1 MKTLKIGIGF
11 ETTRLLTMNNKKIA
25 GTWLRKTLEDSGPT
39 YIKIG
44 QFIGNRSDLFGKDIS
59 DELSKLQNQTR
70 TTFKA
75 PKPKGVYQ
83 MDETP
88 IASASIAQVHLGK
101 LYDGRLVAIKI
112 KRPNVDT
119 DLKNELKNIRDTI
132 GMSKMFMSE
141 MSLLSNW
148 FEDFEK
154 TVADELDFSKEVS
167 NIELFSNIYK
177 YNQIVRVPRV
187 LPELSG
193 KDHIVMEYLPSDPI
207 KKCENPISVSENL
220 MNTFIEQIL
229 YNGVIHGDLHAG
241 NMGVSRGNPL
251 SKGFPLSEEQIIM
264 YDFGNVIRIPE
275 YYQQAMRDVL
285 VASQDRNTKGLLK
298 AMSDMGMVIKDISAA
313 ENFTSKFFVY
323 LDTLDPKSF
332 TYTQN
337 DIMVPIELDT
347 ITLTILRTSSLVE
360 GICKEIYPQFTYEQ
374 VIQQNIELLAI
385 EQFVS
390 AILKRTRHPQPIS
403 EDTEM

>member
-11 ETTRLLTMNNKKIA
+11 ELTRLLTMNNQKRA

-44 QFIGNRSDLFGKDIS
+44 QFIGNRSDLFGKEIS
-59 DELSKLQNQTR
+59 EEVSKLQNQTK
-70 TTFKA
+70 TFNA
-75 PKPKGVYQ
+75 SKPNGIYQ
-83 MDETP
+83 MNKQP
-88 IASASIAQVHLGK
+88 IASASIAQVHLGR
-101 LYDGRLVAIKI
+101 LEDGRLVAIKI
-112 KRPNVDT
+112 KRPNVDF
-119 DLKNELKNIRDTI
+119 DLKEELKGIKDGIKFTN
-132 GMSKMFMSE
+132 MFVNE

-154 TVADELDFSKEVS
+154 NVADELDFSKEVS
-167 NIELFSNIYK
+167 NIQFFYDIYK
-177 YNQIVRVPRV
+177 YNENVRIPRV
-187 LPELSG
+187 IPELSG
-193 KDHIVMEYLPSDPI
+193 KNHIVMEYLPSDPV
-207 KKCENPISVSENL
+207 KTCENPLAVSENL
-220 MNTFIEQIL
+220 MNIFIEQIL

-241 NMGVSRGNPL
+241 NIGIRGEN
-251 SKGFPLSEEQIIM
+251 QIVM

-275 YYQQAMRDVL
+275 FYQRAMRDVL
-285 VASQDRNTKGLLK
+285 VASQDRNTNGLLK

-313 ENFTSKFFVY
+313 ENFTKKFFVY

-332 TYTQN
+332 TYTQD

-360 GICKEIYPQFTYEQ
+360 GICKEIYPQFTYDQ

-385 EQFVS
+385 EQLVTALSPRF
-390 AILKRTRHPQPIS
+390 
-403 EDTEM
+403 

>member
-59 DELSKLQNQTR
+59 DELSKLQNQTK
-70 TTFKA
+70 TAFKA

-83 MDETP
+83 MDENP

-101 LYDGRLVAIKI
+101 LSDGRLVAIKI
-112 KRPNVDT
+112 KRPNVDI
-119 DLKNELKNIRDTI
+119 DLKNELKGIRDTI

-167 NIELFSNIYK
+167 NIQLFSDIYR
-177 YNQIVRVPRV
+177 YNQNVRVPRV
-187 LPELSG
+187 VPELSG
-193 KDHIVMEYLPSDPI
+193 KDYIVMEYLPSYPI
-207 KKCENPISVSENL
+207 KKCENPIAVSENL

-241 NMGVSRGNPL
+241 NMGVSKSGDL
-251 SKGFPLSEEQIIM
+251 SKAGELDEQIIM
-264 YDFGNVIRIPE
+264 YDFGNVIRIPD

-298 AMSDMGMVIKDISAA
+298 AISDMGMIIKDISAA

-323 LDTLDPKSF
+323 LDTLDPNSF
-332 TYTQN
+332 TYTQD

-347 ITLTILRTSSLVE
+347 ITLTILRTISLVE
-360 GICKEIYPQFTYEQ
+360 GICKEIYPKFTYEQ

-385 EQFVS
+385 EQFIS
-390 AILKRTRHPQPIS
+390 AILKRTRQPREIQS
-403 EDTEM
+403 QT

>member
-11 ETTRLLTMNNKKIA
+11 EMTRLVTMNNKKTA
-25 GTWLRKTLEDSGPT
+25 GIWLRKTLEESGPT

-59 DELSKLQNQTR
+59 EELSKLQNQTK
-70 TTFKA
+70 TTFRA
-75 PKPKGVYQ
+75 SKPNGVYK
-83 MDETP
+83 MDDEP

-101 LYDGRLVAIKI
+101 LEDGRLVAIKI
-112 KRPNVDT
+112 KRPHVDYN
-119 DLKNELKNIRDTI
+119 LKNELKGIRDTI
-132 GMSKMFMSE
+132 RLSKVFMSE
-141 MSLLSNW
+141 MSLLSDW
-148 FEDFEK
+148 FDDFEK

-177 YNQIVRVPRV
+177 YNQNVRVPRV
-187 LPELSG
+187 IPELSG
-193 KDHIVMEYLPSDPI
+193 KDHIVMEYIPSDPI
-207 KKCENPISVSENL
+207 KKCKNPMTVSENL

-241 NMGVSRGNPL
+241 NLGVRGDGDQL
-251 SKGFPLSEEQIIM
+251 VM
-264 YDFGNVIRIPE
+264 YDFGNIIRIPDF
-275 YYQQAMRDVL
+275 YKKAMRDVL
-285 VASQDRNTKGLLK
+285 VASQERNSNGLLK

-332 TYTQN
+332 TYTQD

-385 EQFVS
+385 EQFIS
-390 AILKRTRHPQPIS
+390 AISQRTRQYLDSQSQAQVIRVPPS
-403 EDTEM
+403 EK

>member
-11 ETTRLLTMNNKKIA
+11 ELTRLVTRNNKQTSGK
-25 GTWLRKTLEDSGPT
+25 WLKRTLEESGPT

-44 QFIGNRSDLFGKDIS
+44 QFIGNRPDLFGKDVS
-59 DELSKLQNQTR
+59 DELSKLQNQTTT
-70 TTFKA
+70 TTFNA
-75 PKPKGVYQ
+75 LKPKGVQY
-83 MDETP
+83 MDP
-88 IASASIAQVHLGK
+88 VPLASASIAQVHLGK
-101 LYDGRLVAIKI
+101 LGDGRLVAIKI

-119 DLKNELKNIRDTI
+119 DLKEELRDIKGILNI
-132 GMSKMFMSE
+132 SKLFMTE
-141 MSLLSNW
+141 MSLLSDW

-154 TVADELDFSKEVS
+154 NIADELDFSKEVS
-167 NIELFSNIYK
+167 NIQFFYDMYR
-177 YNQIVRVPRV
+177 YNKNVRVPRV
-187 LPELSG
+187 VPELSG
-193 KDHIVMEYLPSDPI
+193 RDHIVMEYLPSESI
-207 KKCENPISVSENL
+207 KTCENPIAISENL

-241 NMGVSRGNPL
+241 NIGVRGEN
-251 SKGFPLSEEQIIM
+251 QIVM

-275 YYQQAMRDVL
+275 FYQKAMRNVL
-285 VASQDRNTKGLLK
+285 VASQNRDTQNLLR

-313 ENFTSKFFVY
+313 ENFTNKFFMY

-332 TYTQN
+332 TYTQD

-385 EQFVS
+385 EQLVTV
-390 AILKRTRHPQPIS
+390 LTR
-403 EDTEM
+403 

>member
-1 MKTLKIGIGF
+1 
-11 ETTRLLTMNNKKIA
+11 MNNKKTA
-25 GTWLRKTLEDSGPT
+25 GIWLRKTLEESGPT

-59 DELSKLQNQTR
+59 EELSKLQNQTK
-70 TTFKA
+70 TTFRA
-75 PKPKGVYQ
+75 SKPNGVYK
-83 MDETP
+83 MDDEP

-101 LYDGRLVAIKI
+101 LEDGRLVAIKI
-112 KRPNVDT
+112 KRPHVDYN
-119 DLKNELKNIRDTI
+119 LKNELKGIRDTI
-132 GMSKMFMSE
+132 RLSKVFMSE
-141 MSLLSNW
+141 MSLLSDW
-148 FEDFEK
+148 FDDFEK

-177 YNQIVRVPRV
+177 YNQNVRVPRV
-187 LPELSG
+187 IPELSG
-193 KDHIVMEYLPSDPI
+193 KDHIVMEYIPSDPI
-207 KKCENPISVSENL
+207 KKCKNPMTVSENL

-241 NMGVSRGNPL
+241 NLGVRGDDDQL
-251 SKGFPLSEEQIIM
+251 VM
-264 YDFGNVIRIPE
+264 YDFGNIIRIPDF
-275 YYQQAMRDVL
+275 YKKAMRDVL
-285 VASQDRNTKGLLK
+285 VASQERNSNGLLK

-332 TYTQN
+332 TYTQD

-385 EQFVS
+385 EQFIS
-390 AILKRTRHPQPIS
+390 AISQRTRQYLDSQSQAQVIRVPPS
-403 EDTEM
+403 EK

>member
-11 ETTRLLTMNNKKIA
+11 EMTRLLTMNNKKTA
-25 GTWLRKTLEDSGPT
+25 GIWLRKTLEDSGPT

-59 DELSKLQNQTR
+59 EELSKLQNQTK
-70 TTFKA
+70 TTFRA
-75 PKPKGVYQ
+75 SKPKGVYK
-83 MDETP
+83 MDDEP

-101 LYDGRLVAIKI
+101 LEDGRLVAIKI
-112 KRPNVDT
+112 KRPHVDY
-119 DLKNELKNIRDTI
+119 DLKNELKGIRDTI
-132 GMSKMFMSE
+132 RLSKVFMSE
-141 MSLLSNW
+141 MSLLSDW
-148 FEDFEK
+148 FDDFEK

-167 NIELFSNIYK
+167 NIELFSSIYK
-177 YNQIVRVPRV
+177 YNQNVRVPRV
-187 LPELSG
+187 IPELSG
-193 KDHIVMEYLPSDPI
+193 KDHIVMEYIPSDPI
-207 KKCENPISVSENL
+207 KKCRNPMTVSENL

-241 NMGVSRGNPL
+241 NLGVRGGDDQL
-251 SKGFPLSEEQIIM
+251 VM
-264 YDFGNVIRIPE
+264 YDFGNIIRIPDF
-275 YYQQAMRDVL
+275 YKKAMRDVL
-285 VASQDRNTKGLLK
+285 VASQDRNSNGLLK

-332 TYTQN
+332 TYTQD

-385 EQFVS
+385 EQFIS
-390 AILKRTRHPQPIS
+390 AISQRTRQSRTSQSQVIREPPS
-403 EDTEM
+403 EK

>member
-1 MKTLKIGIGF
+1 
-11 ETTRLLTMNNKKIA
+11 
-25 GTWLRKTLEDSGPT
+25 
-39 YIKIG
+39 
-44 QFIGNRSDLFGKDIS
+44 LFGKDIS
-59 DELSKLQNQTR
+59 EELSKLQNQTK
-70 TTFKA
+70 TTFRA
-75 PKPKGVYQ
+75 SKPNGVYK
-83 MDETP
+83 MDDEP

-101 LYDGRLVAIKI
+101 LEDGRLVAIKI
-112 KRPNVDT
+112 KRPHVDYN
-119 DLKNELKNIRDTI
+119 LKNELKGIRDTI
-132 GMSKMFMSE
+132 RLSKVFMSE
-141 MSLLSNW
+141 MSLLSDW
-148 FEDFEK
+148 FDDFEK

-177 YNQIVRVPRV
+177 YNQNVRVPRV
-187 LPELSG
+187 IPELSG
-193 KDHIVMEYLPSDPI
+193 KDHIVMEYIPSDPI
-207 KKCENPISVSENL
+207 KKCKNPMTVSENL

-241 NMGVSRGNPL
+241 NIGIREDNQLV
-251 SKGFPLSEEQIIM
+251 M
-264 YDFGNVIRIPE
+264 YDFGNIIRIPDF
-275 YYQQAMRDVL
+275 YKKAMRDVL
-285 VASQDRNTKGLLK
+285 VASQERNSNGLLK

-332 TYTQN
+332 TYTQD

-385 EQFVS
+385 EQFIS
-390 AILKRTRHPQPIS
+390 AISQRTRQYLDSQSQAQVIRVPPS
-403 EDTEM
+403 EK

>member
-11 ETTRLLTMNNKKIA
+11 EMTRLVTMNNKKTA
-25 GTWLRKTLEDSGPT
+25 GIWLRKTLEESGPT

-59 DELSKLQNQTR
+59 EELSKLQNQTK
-70 TTFKA
+70 TTFRA
-75 PKPKGVYQ
+75 SKPNGVYK
-83 MDETP
+83 MDDEP

-101 LYDGRLVAIKI
+101 LEDGRLVAIKI
-112 KRPNVDT
+112 KRPHVDYN
-119 DLKNELKNIRDTI
+119 LKNELKGIRDTI
-132 GMSKMFMSE
+132 RLSKVFMSE
-141 MSLLSNW
+141 MSLLSDW
-148 FEDFEK
+148 FDDFEK

-177 YNQIVRVPRV
+177 YNQNVRVPRV
-187 LPELSG
+187 IPELSG
-193 KDHIVMEYLPSDPI
+193 KDHIVMEYIPSDPI
-207 KKCENPISVSENL
+207 KKCKNPMTVSENL

-241 NMGVSRGNPL
+241 NLGVRGDDDQL
-251 SKGFPLSEEQIIM
+251 VM
-264 YDFGNVIRIPE
+264 YDFGNIIRIPDF
-275 YYQQAMRDVL
+275 YKKAMRDVL
-285 VASQDRNTKGLLK
+285 VASQERNSNGLLK

-332 TYTQN
+332 TYTQD

-385 EQFVS
+385 EQFIS
-390 AILKRTRHPQPIS
+390 AISQRTRQYLDSQSQAQVIRVPPS
-403 EDTEM
+403 EK